1 MSDGLRFK
9 VITGL
14 SGSGI
19 STALKALEDLGY
31 FCVDALPPEL
41 LPKLIE
47 LGNCAEKLRHLAI
60 GLDARS
66 VSDASS
72 VVALLNK
79 LRSEGHECDI
89 LFLEASDEVL
99 LGRFS
104 VTRRPHPAGRD
115 LALPDAI
122 RVERLAM
129 APFRAAATEILDTS
143 SLNVHENRAAI
154 QRFAG
159 HENDGMRVSV
169 LSFGYR
175 NGVPLDAN
183 LVWDVRFLPNPF
195 FVDDLRMLSGL
206 DKPVR
211 DYVLEKS
218 ETSAFLQHFLPLLDY
233 VLPQYE
239 REGKSY
245 LTLAIGCTGGRHRS
259 VVLAEEIAQR
269 LQQKGVSV
277 TVRHRDMKKEFS

>member
-1 MSDGLRFK
+1 MSNGLRFK

-47 LGNCAEKLRHLAI
+47 LAECAERPQQLAI

-66 VSDASS
+66 VHDASR
-72 VVALLNK
+72 VVALLNT
-79 LRSEGHECDI
+79 LRQEGHPCDI

-99 LGRFS
+99 LRRFS

-122 RVERLAM
+122 RAERQAM
-129 APFRAAATEILDTS
+129 APFRAVASEILDTS
-143 SLNVHENRAAI
+143 TLNVHENRAAI
-154 QRFAG
+154 QRFVG
-159 HENDGMRVSV
+159 HQNEGMRVSV
-169 LSFGYR
+169 VSFGYR
-175 NGVPLDAN
+175 NGVPLEAD

-195 FVDDLRMLSGL
+195 FVEDLRALSGL
-206 DKPVR
+206 DEPVR
-211 DYVLEKS
+211 EFVLQKAD
-218 ETSAFLQHFLPLLDY
+218 TTAFLQRFLPLLEY
-233 VLPQYE
+233 VLPQYA

-259 VVLAEEIAQR
+259 VVLAQEIAR
-269 LQQKGVSV
+269 CLQQKGVSA